1 MNRKLKQ
8 IILLLGDLAVLH
20 LALWLSL
27 WLRSLSV
34 SAVLRWGE
42 HLSYFTPL
50 FILWLMILYISGAYN
65 LNLVYNFKRFRVTA
79 TNAILSGGLIAVVY
93 FYLKQS
99 EINPKTI
106 LVIFIGVFTLL
117 FFTWR
122 YIFNFFVKAYLPKNN
137 LAFIGWNKEIEKMLD
152 DIKNQPHQGFET
164 ALVFK
169 NPEEILNL
177 PSILRE
183 KNVHTIVIAP
193 GLSDNAKLNE
203 TLFNCLNL
211 KITFYSLVDFY
222 ELINGKVPLEAID
235 QSWFISSLNEN
246 KQRYFNVFKRTF
258 DLVLAGILLILSLP
272 FWPLI
277 ALAIKLDSRGPVFFT
292 QKRVGLNEKVFEMLK
307 FRTMKTSGND
317 GSMTQE
323 NDKRIT
329 KLGNFLRK
337 TRLDEIPQVVNILK
351 GQMSFIGPRPE
362 RPEYVEELAK
372 QIPFYKTRLLIKP
385 GVSGW
390 DQISGVYHSPS
401 LEDTMEKLQY
411 DLYYLKHRSIYLDI
425 AIFLK
430 TVATVLGRGG
440 R

>member
-1 MNRKLKQ
+1 MNKKFKQ
-8 IILLLGDLAVLH
+8 IILLLGDLAILH
-20 LALWLSL
+20 FALWLSL
-27 WLRSLSV
+27 VLRSLSV
-34 SAVLRWGE
+34 TSDVRWGE
-42 HLSYFTPL
+42 HLNYFLPL
-50 FILWLMILYISGAYN
+50 FILWLIVLYISGAYS
-65 LNLVYNFKRFRVTA
+65 LHLVYNFKKFRA
-79 TNAILSGGLIAVVY
+79 TIINAILFSGLVSVIY

-99 EINPKTI
+99 EITPKTI
-106 LVIFIGVFTLL
+106 LAIFIGVFTLL

-122 YIFNFFVKAYLPKNN
+122 YIFNFFIKAYLPKNN

-177 PSILRE
+177 PNILKE
-183 KNVHTIVIAP
+183 KNVHTVVLAP
-193 GLSDNAKLNE
+193 GLSNNTKLNE
-203 TLFNCLNL
+203 ILFDCLDL
-211 KITFYSLVDFY
+211 KITFYNLVDFY
-222 ELINGKVPLEAID
+222 EIINSKVPLEAID
-235 QSWFISSLNEN
+235 QSWFITSLNEN
-246 KQRYFNVFKRTF
+246 DKRYFNIFKRVF
-258 DLVLAGILLILSLP
+258 DLTLGALILIISAI

-277 ALAIKLDSRGPVFFT
+277 ALIIKLESRGPVFFK
-292 QKRVGLNEKVFEMLK
+292 QERVGLNEKNFKMIK

-329 KLGNFLRK
+329 KIGNFLRK
-337 TRLDEIPQVVNILK
+337 TRIDEIPQVINILK
-351 GQMSFIGPRPE
+351 GEMSFIGPRPE

-411 DLYYLKHRSIYLDI
+411 DLYYLKHRSIYLEI

-430 TVATVLGRGG
+430 TVATVLSRGG